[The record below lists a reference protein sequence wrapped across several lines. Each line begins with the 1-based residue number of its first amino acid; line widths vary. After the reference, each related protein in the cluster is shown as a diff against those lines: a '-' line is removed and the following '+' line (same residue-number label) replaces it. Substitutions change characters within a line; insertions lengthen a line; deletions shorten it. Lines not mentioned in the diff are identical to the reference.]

1 MLLVN
6 TACRVSS
13 TFTQHV
19 ASHKRSHSMSR
30 LIRVHGG
37 LELKKEKD
45 DVVVLPEISF
55 EKAAELKEVISHS
68 FLINN
73 KQQVLS

>member
-1 MLLVN
+1 
-6 TACRVSS
+6 
-13 TFTQHV
+13 
-19 ASHKRSHSMSR
+19 MSR

-68 FLINN
+68 ILINN